1 VRALG
6 LVDAEEMDGAVL
18 VREGDADVVA
28 VDGIGPVGDAIRVD
42 LGQGMLANWFIS
54 MRSNATRRT
63 LHPRTPIDDE

>member
-18 VREGDADVVA
+18 VREGDADVIA

-42 LGQGMLANWFIS
+42 LGVMLANWFIS
-54 MRSNATRRT
+54 MRRNATRRT